1 MDAHKMRTER
11 SVDPYFSRKKARQF
25 SSFLRALKDAQEY
38 AQDLQCSRW
47 EFAISLAEL
56 GATDVQIHDLR
67 WMIRKGWIH
76 HNGEATLEPD
86 CRTNVRPDERSKI
99 HPGSCFIIGQSGIDA
114 LTNCSDAD
122 GSIGADSRVAD
133 LPTVIK
139 PCWDAERHELSFVGQ
154 IVKRFRWPASNQE
167 TILMA
172 FEEEAWPSRIDDPL
186 PPVNDVDPK
195 RRLSDS
201 IKCLNRNQR
210 ADLVRFRGDGTGQG
224 IFWDARPNR

>member
-1 MDAHKMRTER
+1 MRSER
-11 SVDPYFSRKKARQF
+11 SVDSDFSRNKARQF
-25 SSFLRALKDAQEY
+25 ASFLRLLKDAQEY
-38 AQDLQCSRW
+38 AQDLECSGW
-47 EFAISLAEL
+47 DFAIKLADI
-56 GATDVQIHDLR
+56 GAMDLQINDLR
-67 WMIRKGWIH
+67 WMMRKGWIH
-76 HNGEATLEPD
+76 HSRESTFEPD
-86 CRTNVRPDERSKI
+86 CRSSVRPDERSKI
-99 HPGSCFIIGQSGIDA
+99 HLDSSFIIGQSGIDA
-114 LTNCSDAD
+114 LRDCSDAI
-122 GSIGADSRVAD
+122 GNIGADGRIAE
-133 LPTVIK
+133 LPAAIK
-139 PCWDAERHELSFVGQ
+139 PSWDAERHELSFVGQ

-224 IFWDARPNR
+224 IFWDAQTDR